1 MSHEYSIAIST
12 FADKEA
18 AKNTARM
25 LVEERLAACVQ
36 MLPIESVYL
45 WSGTTCED
53 SETMLIIKSRTELFD
68 KIAAAIK
75 ESHTYELPEI
85 VQVPITAG
93 LPEYLSWIG
102 DSTG

>member
-12 FADKEA
+12 FADKEV

-36 MLPIESVYL
+36 ILPVESVYL
-45 WSGTTCED
+45 WNGAICED
-53 SETMLIIKSRTELFD
+53 SEAILIIKSRTELFD
-68 KIAAAIK
+68 KIVAAIK

-85 VQVPITAG
+85 IQVPISAG
-93 LPEYLSWIG
+93 LTEYLDWIG
-102 DSTG
+102 DSTD